1 MDDLFL
7 LSGHRGTKP
16 SPNPAERAKSAIT
29 CSSTFEMKLAD
40 FPELG
45 DITPSNPTV
54 ASLHQEPWVCAGA
67 VMPAERQSSPAP
79 ICKVTFMHGDLGQRT
94 HYSVKAQAVY

>member
-1 MDDLFL
+1 
-7 LSGHRGTKP
+7 
-16 SPNPAERAKSAIT
+16 
-29 CSSTFEMKLAD
+29 MKLAD

-94 HYSVKAQAVY
+94 HCSVKAQAFY